1 MQRGLVRVAKKLGK
15 RERQEEEERVRGRR
29 RRGEKEKGEDRLQ
42 AGVFLFIPP
51 SCPG

>member
-1 MQRGLVRVAKKLGK
+1 MQKGLVRAAKELGK
-15 RERQEEEERVRGRR
+15 RERQDEEERGQGGR

-42 AGVFLFIPP
+42 AGLFLFIPP